1 MIITCNNSTKIDI
14 FSKFCQAMTM
24 LINEKIQ
31 SKIKGKISME
41 FMNKSDENYRMEG
54 VFFVINV
61 VASLY
66 YCLYNVK

>member
-1 MIITCNNSTKIDI
+1 
-14 FSKFCQAMTM
+14 M

-54 VFFVINV
+54 IFFVINV

>member
-41 FMNKSDENYRMEG
+41 FMNKCDKNYRMEG
-54 VFFVINV
+54 IFFVINV